1 MGVHQPV
8 ESYALRAL
16 TSDEDSPAMM
26 RPADAHEAHAIL
38 ALVRD
43 AYGRWVERLGREP
56 GPMRDDY
63 AQRIAAGEVW
73 VMDVEGELVGLVV
86 LTERPESFLLQ
97 NVAVAPAAQG
107 QGYGRRLITFA
118 EDEAK
123 RRGYDELRLYTN
135 VLMGENI
142 ALYQHLGFREIGR
155 IHEQGFDRV
164 SMAKSVT

>member
-1 MGVHQPV
+1 
-8 ESYALRAL
+8 
-16 TSDEDSPAMM
+16 MM
-26 RPADAHEAHAIL
+26 RPADSHEAHAIL

-63 AQRIAAGEVW
+63 AQRIAAGQVW
-73 VMDVEGELVGLVV
+73 VMEVKGELIGLVV
-86 LTERPESFLLQ
+86 LTERPDGILLQ

-107 QGYGRRLITFA
+107 QGYGRRLIAFA

-123 RRGYDELRLYTN
+123 RRGYDVLRLYTN
-135 VLMGENI
+135 VLMDENI
-142 ALYQHLGFREIGR
+142 AMYQHLGFREIGR

-164 SMAKSVT
+164 YMAKTVQ

>member
-1 MGVHQPV
+1 
-8 ESYALRAL
+8 
-16 TSDEDSPAMM
+16 
-26 RPADAHEAHAIL
+26 
-38 ALVRD
+38 
-43 AYGRWVERLGREP
+43 
-56 GPMRDDY
+56 
-63 AQRIAAGEVW
+63 
-73 VMDVEGELVGLVV
+73 V

>member
-1 MGVHQPV
+1 M
-8 ESYALRAL
+8 
-16 TSDEDSPAMM
+16 TSDENSPPMM
-26 RPADAHEAHAIL
+26 RPADPHDADAIL

-43 AYGRWVERLGREP
+43 AYRRWVARMGREP

-63 AQRIAAGEVW
+63 AQRIADGQVW
-73 VMDVEGELVGLVV
+73 VMEAEGELVGLVE
-86 LTERPESFLLQ
+86 LTERPESFLLH

-107 QGYGRRLITFA
+107 KGYGRRLIAFA

-135 VLMGENI
+135 VLMVENI

-164 SMAKSVT
+164 YMAKPMT